1 MKRLIL
7 ISLLLISQLPI
18 AQLYAQ
24 TTFPT
29 QNGER
34 IRYSSYIEMNGAYI
48 SGICVL
54 LNEDGVIQGCLF
66 NEFGITAIEFSYNPE
81 RNKVKLKHV
90 IKMMD
95 KWYIRRVLRKDI
107 AQLMS
112 LLYNGKTGYQNT
124 RRNISYQF
132 IPIIDEVTK

>member
-1 MKRLIL
+1 
-7 ISLLLISQLPI
+7 
-18 AQLYAQ
+18 
-24 TTFPT
+24 
-29 QNGER
+29 
-34 IRYSSYIEMNGAYI
+34 
-48 SGICVL
+48 
-54 LNEDGVIQGCLF
+54 LF

-81 RNKVKLKHV
+81 RDKVKLKHV

-112 LLYNGKTGYQNT
+112 LLYNGKTEYQNT

-132 IPIIDEVTK
+132 IPIIDEVTQ

>member
-48 SGICVL
+48 SGIFVL

-112 LLYNGKTGYQNT
+112 LLYNGKTEYQNT

-132 IPIIDEVTK
+132 IPIIDEVTQ